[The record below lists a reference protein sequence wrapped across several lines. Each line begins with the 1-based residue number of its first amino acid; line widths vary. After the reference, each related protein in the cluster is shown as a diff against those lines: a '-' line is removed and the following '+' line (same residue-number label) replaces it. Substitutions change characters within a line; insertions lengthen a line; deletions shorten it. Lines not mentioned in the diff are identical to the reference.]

1 MAESAICRLAGGAM
15 AALGVIGT
23 ILRSRRGLEF
33 RPHSHDRFSPD
44 RPDSSS
50 QTVTSHQ
57 QPDKHDAR
65 CEL

>member
-1 MAESAICRLAGGAM
+1 M